1 LQNDAAPTIIDKP
14 PFFDLLHG
22 SKAAQAGQ
30 VIVQAAIADAGGL
43 NGAVRITH
51 GSAQL
56 QGFD

>member
-22 SKAAQAGQ
+22 PKAAQAGQ
-30 VIVQAAIADAGGL
+30 VVVQAAIADAGGL
-43 NGAVRITH
+43 NGAIGFAH
-51 GSAQL
+51 GNAQL